1 MSSGLPKLDSPAPQS
16 GAGEAEVPPAPEG
29 TVEAPPAGPEQLE
42 EEEAAPALAPLA
54 YDELRG
60 ALEALLYAS
69 PDPLSVRELKKAFP
83 EAPAEMVVRALQD
96 LAGLYQAPARG
107 LQLIEVAGGYQITS
121 RPEYHDRIGRLLDE
135 KRPSRLS
142 TQALETLAVI
152 AYRQPI
158 TVPEIIALRGVRSAS
173 VVRTLLERKLI
184 RIMGRKPVVGRPLLY
199 GTTREFL
206 SRFGLK
212 DLGELPR
219 KEDLAE
225 IFGEAVEVAAALDDL
240 PETMSSPQS
249 IKTSAPPPEESARA
263 EPEQEQE

>member
-1 MSSGLPKLDSPAPQS
+1 MSSGSPQTDNPEPEP
-16 GAGEAEVPPAPEG
+16 GGEEVAAAA
-29 TVEAPPAGPEQLE
+29 VEESPSP
-42 EEEAAPALAPLA
+42 EAAPPLAPPA

-60 ALEALLYAS
+60 AVEALLYAS
-69 PDPLSVRELKKAFP
+69 PQPLSLRELKKAFP
-83 EAPAEMVVRALQD
+83 EAPAEMVVQALQE
-96 LAGLYQAPARG
+96 LSGLYQAPARG

-158 TVPEIIALRGVRSAS
+158 TVPEIVALRGVRSVS

-225 IFGEAVEVAAALDDL
+225 IFGEDVEVASALDL
-240 PETMSSPQS
+240 PESVSSPQS
-249 IKTSAPPPEESARA
+249 IPTAAPPPEESAPA
-263 EPEQEQE
+263 EPDQEQE